1 MNDRLRRLFES
12 RFRIATQLYVGIGG
26 AVVLTVGAS
35 LVGWFAFNSVGEAQS
50 QVNENSIP
58 EVVAAFGVA
67 QHSGTLVDAAPRLM
81 AATNPGDLAHVSASV
96 DEARE
101 NLEAN
106 LGVLLGS
113 QSSDDSA
120 QTSEILIL
128 GDVLAQG
135 GDEGQVP
142 EVGRSARIRD
152 SVDML
157 IVNINAIRDD
167 MTRLYELNIRRD
179 ALRTELATLREKMN
193 AIMVPAVDDQLF
205 YTMTGYESLDARPVS
220 REEHFT
226 EDELARYRNLEG
238 LRTDANTAN
247 QLLESAFSIS
257 SAPLLEPLRERFES
271 AKGSIERNIAALE
284 ESPLRDD
291 ITPLTGRL
299 LDLGT
304 GDNNGFDLLRQRLE
318 LIQNQQDLLEL
329 NSGIAI
335 DLVGDV
341 NSLVDT
347 ARASADEAT
356 RASTQAIFTGRTLL
370 LAISAVGVT
379 GAVLIS
385 WLFVGRVLV
394 RRIQQLSNWMLQMA
408 RGDLEAQVELGG
420 RDEVADMADALEVF
434 RRHALEV
441 QRLNLVEQLAEE
453 LQGKNDQLESVLA
466 DLQKAQE
473 QIVMREKLAAL
484 GELTAGVAHEIKNPL
499 NFVKNFSESS
509 NELLDELK
517 EVLEENAGNI
527 SEDDRGL
534 IQEISDDLNGNLDRI
549 ISHGDRANRIVQ
561 DMLMMGRETGEERPT
576 GINSLLDEHAR
587 LAFHSARATDPN
599 FQLHIEQELG
609 PDVGEIVVKPQDIG
623 RVFLNIVGNACD
635 ATDEK
640 RRTLQE
646 AGAAGSYMPTLSL
659 FTKRGE
665 ENIEI
670 RIRDN
675 GDGIPPDVADRIF
688 NPFFTTKPTDRGT
701 GLGLAISNDIVRQHG
716 GSIEV
721 NSQPGEFTEM
731 TVRLPLEPT
740 QAVVAAP
747 DGESVVS

>member
-1 MNDRLRRLFES
+1 
-12 RFRIATQLYVGIGG
+12 
-26 AVVLTVGAS
+26 
-35 LVGWFAFNSVGEAQS
+35 
-50 QVNENSIP
+50 
-58 EVVAAFGVA
+58 
-67 QHSGTLVDAAPRLM
+67 
-81 AATNPGDLAHVSASV
+81 
-96 DEARE
+96 
-101 NLEAN
+101 
-106 LGVLLGS
+106 
-113 QSSDDSA
+113 
-120 QTSEILIL
+120 
-128 GDVLAQG
+128 
-135 GDEGQVP
+135 
-142 EVGRSARIRD
+142 
-152 SVDML
+152 
-157 IVNINAIRDD
+157 
-167 MTRLYELNIRRD
+167 LN
-179 ALRTELATLREKMN
+179 
-193 AIMVPAVDDQLF
+193 
-205 YTMTGYESLDARPVS
+205 
-220 REEHFT
+220 
-226 EDELARYRNLEG
+226 
-238 LRTDANTAN
+238 
-247 QLLESAFSIS
+247 
-257 SAPLLEPLRERFES
+257 
-271 AKGSIERNIAALE
+271 
-284 ESPLRDD
+284 
-291 ITPLTGRL
+291 
-299 LDLGT
+299 LGT
-304 GDNNGFDLLRQRLE
+304 GEDNGFDLLEKRLQ

-335 DLVGDV
+335 ELVSDV

-347 ARASADEAT
+347 ARANADEAT

-394 RRIQQLSNWMLQMA
+394 RRIQQLSNWMLRMA
-408 RGDLEAQVELGG
+408 GGDLEAQVDLGG

-509 NELLDELK
+509 GELLDELR
-517 EVLEENAGNI
+517 EVLEENADKI

-534 IQEISDDLNGNLDRI
+534 IQEISDDLNGNLARI
-549 ISHGDRANRIVQ
+549 LSHGDRANRIVQ

-576 GINSLLDEHAR
+576 DINSLLDEHAR
-587 LAFHSARATDPN
+587 LAYHSARATDPN
-599 FQLHIEQELG
+599 FQLNIEQELG
-609 PDVGEIVVKPQDIG
+609 PDVGQIVVKPQDIG

-640 RRTLQE
+640 RRALHE
-646 AGAAGSYMPTLSL
+646 AGDTSYMPTLSL
-659 FTKRGE
+659 FTSRGE

-701 GLGLAISNDIVRQHG
+701 GLGLAISSDIVRQHG

-731 TVRLPLEPT
+731 TVKLPLEPT
-740 QAVVAAP
+740 QAVATAP

>member
-35 LVGWFAFNSVGEAQS
+35 LVGWFSFNSVGQAQS
-50 QVNENSIP
+50 QVNDESLP
-58 EVVAAFGVA
+58 EMEAAFGVA
-67 QHSGTLVDAAPRLM
+67 QESGTLVDAAPRLM
-81 AATNPGDLAHVSASV
+81 AATNPSDLASVSASV

-101 NLEAN
+101 SLEAN
-106 LGVLLGS
+106 LAVLLGS
-113 QSSDDSA
+113 ESSEVSLTA
-120 QTSEILIL
+120 EALEL
-128 GDVLAQG
+128 FDVSG
-135 GDEGQVP
+135 GEETP
-142 EVGRSARIRD
+142 EVGRSERIRERVD
-152 SVDML
+152 SL

-167 MTRLYELNIRRD
+167 MTRLYDLNVRRD
-179 ALRTELATLREKMN
+179 ALRRELATIREKMDDT
-193 AIMVPAVDDQLF
+193 MVPVVDDQLF
-205 YTMTGYESLDARPVS
+205 YTMTGYESLDAPPVS

-226 EDELARYRNLEG
+226 EDELARYRNLAG
-238 LRTDANTAN
+238 LQADATTAN

-284 ESPLRDD
+284 ESPLRDE
-291 ITPLTGRL
+291 ITPLTSRL
-299 LDLGT
+299 LELGT
-304 GDNNGFDLLRQRLE
+304 GDDNGFDLLEQRLQ
-318 LIQNQQDLLEL
+318 LIQRQQSLLEL

-335 DLVGDV
+335 ELVSDV

-356 RASTQAIFTGRTLL
+356 QASTQAIFTGRTLL

-394 RRIQQLSNWMLQMA
+394 RRIQLLSNWMLRMA
-408 RGDLEAQVELGG
+408 GGDLEAQVELGG

-453 LQGKNDQLESVLA
+453 LQGKNDELESVLA
-466 DLQKAQE
+466 DLRKAQE

-509 NELLDELK
+509 AELLDELK
-517 EVLEENAGNI
+517 EVLDENSEKI
-527 SEDDRGL
+527 SEDDQSY
-534 IQEISDDLNGNLDRI
+534 IQEISDDLNANLNRI
-549 ISHGDRANRIVQ
+549 LSHGDRANRIVQ

-576 GINSLLDEHAR
+576 DINALLDEHAR
-587 LAFHSARATDPN
+587 LAYHSARATDPN

-609 PDVGEIVVKPQDIG
+609 PDVGEIVVKPQDVG
-623 RVFLNIVGNACD
+623 RVFLNMVGNACD

-640 RRTLQE
+640 RRELHE
-646 AGAAGSYMPTLSL
+646 GGDRSYMPTLSL

-665 ENIEI
+665 ENIEV

-675 GDGIPPDVADRIF
+675 GKGMPPDVADKIF

-721 NSQPGEFTEM
+721 TSEPGEFTEM
-731 TVRLPLEPT
+731 IVRLPLEPA
-740 QAVVAAP
+740 QAVASAP
-747 DGESVVS
+747 EGEPVVG

>member
-12 RFRIATQLYVGIGG
+12 RFRIATQLYLGIGG

-35 LVGWFAFNSVGEAQS
+35 LVGWFSFNSVGQAQS
-50 QVNENSIP
+50 QVNDESLP
-58 EVVAAFGVA
+58 EMEAAFGVA
-67 QHSGTLVDAAPRLM
+67 QESGTLVDAAPRLM
-81 AATNPGDLAHVSASV
+81 AATNPGDLALVSASV

-101 NLEAN
+101 SLEAN
-106 LGVLLGS
+106 LAVLLGS
-113 QSSDDSA
+113 ESSEVSLTA
-120 QTSEILIL
+120 EALEL
-128 GDVLAQG
+128 FDVSG
-135 GDEGQVP
+135 GEETP
-142 EVGRSARIRD
+142 EVGRSERIRERVD
-152 SVDML
+152 SL

-167 MTRLYELNIRRD
+167 MTRLYDLNVRRD
-179 ALRTELATLREKMN
+179 ALRRELATIREKMDDT
-193 AIMVPAVDDQLF
+193 MVPVVDDQLF
-205 YTMTGYESLDARPVS
+205 YTMTGYESLDAPPVS

-226 EDELARYRNLEG
+226 EDELARYRNLAG
-238 LRTDANTAN
+238 LQADATTAN

-284 ESPLRDD
+284 ESPLRDE
-291 ITPLTGRL
+291 ITPLTSRL
-299 LDLGT
+299 LELGT
-304 GDNNGFDLLRQRLE
+304 GDDNGFDLLEQRLQ
-318 LIQNQQDLLEL
+318 LIQRQQSLLEL

-335 DLVGDV
+335 ELVSDV

-356 RASTQAIFTGRTLL
+356 QASTQAIFTGRTLL

-394 RRIQQLSNWMLQMA
+394 RRIQLLSNWMLRMA
-408 RGDLEAQVELGG
+408 GGDLEAQVELGG

-453 LQGKNDQLESVLA
+453 LQGKNDELESVLA
-466 DLQKAQE
+466 DLRKAQE

-509 NELLDELK
+509 AELLDELK
-517 EVLEENAGNI
+517 EVLDENSEKI
-527 SEDDRGL
+527 SEDDQSY
-534 IQEISDDLNGNLDRI
+534 IQEISDDLNANLNRI
-549 ISHGDRANRIVQ
+549 LSHGDRANRIVQ

-576 GINSLLDEHAR
+576 DINALLDEHAR
-587 LAFHSARATDPN
+587 LAYHSARATDPN

-609 PDVGEIVVKPQDIG
+609 PDVGEIVVKPQDVG
-623 RVFLNIVGNACD
+623 RVFLNMVGNACD

-640 RRTLQE
+640 RRELHE
-646 AGAAGSYMPTLSL
+646 GGDKSYMPTLSL

-665 ENIEI
+665 ENIEV

-675 GDGIPPDVADRIF
+675 GKGMPPDVADKIF

-721 NSQPGEFTEM
+721 TSEPGEFTEM
-731 TVRLPLEPT
+731 IVRLPLEPA
-740 QAVVAAP
+740 QAVASAP
-747 DGESVVS
+747 EGEPVVG

>member
-35 LVGWFAFNSVGEAQS
+35 LVGWFSFNSVGQAQS
-50 QVNENSIP
+50 QVNDESLP
-58 EVVAAFGVA
+58 EMEAAFGVA
-67 QHSGTLVDAAPRLM
+67 QESGTLVDAAPRLM
-81 AATNPGDLAHVSASV
+81 AATNPSDLASVSASV

-101 NLEAN
+101 SLEAN
-106 LGVLLGS
+106 LAVLLGS
-113 QSSDDSA
+113 ESSEVSLTA
-120 QTSEILIL
+120 EALEL
-128 GDVLAQG
+128 FDVSG
-135 GDEGQVP
+135 GEETP
-142 EVGRSARIRD
+142 EVGRSERIRERVD
-152 SVDML
+152 SL

-167 MTRLYELNIRRD
+167 MTRLYDLNVRRD
-179 ALRTELATLREKMN
+179 ALRRELATIREKMDDT
-193 AIMVPAVDDQLF
+193 MVPVVDDQLF
-205 YTMTGYESLDARPVS
+205 YTMTGYESLDAPPVS

-226 EDELARYRNLEG
+226 EDELARYRNLAG
-238 LRTDANTAN
+238 LQADATTAN

-284 ESPLRDD
+284 ESPLRDE
-291 ITPLTGRL
+291 ITPLTSRL
-299 LDLGT
+299 LELGT
-304 GDNNGFDLLRQRLE
+304 GDDNGFDLLEQRLQ
-318 LIQNQQDLLEL
+318 LIQRQQSLLEL

-335 DLVGDV
+335 ELVSDV

-356 RASTQAIFTGRTLL
+356 QASTQAIFTGRTLL

-394 RRIQQLSNWMLQMA
+394 RRIQLLSNWMLRMA
-408 RGDLEAQVELGG
+408 GGDLEAQVELGG

-453 LQGKNDQLESVLA
+453 LQGKNDELESVLA
-466 DLQKAQE
+466 DLRKAQE

-509 NELLDELK
+509 AELLDELK
-517 EVLEENAGNI
+517 EVLDENSEKI
-527 SEDDRGL
+527 SEDDQSY
-534 IQEISDDLNGNLDRI
+534 IQEISDDLNANLNRI
-549 ISHGDRANRIVQ
+549 LSHGDRANRIVQ

-576 GINSLLDEHAR
+576 DINALLDEHAR
-587 LAFHSARATDPN
+587 LAYHSARATDPN

-609 PDVGEIVVKPQDIG
+609 PDVGEIVVKPQDVG
-623 RVFLNIVGNACD
+623 RVFLNMVGNACD

-640 RRTLQE
+640 RRELHE
-646 AGAAGSYMPTLSL
+646 GGDKSYMPTLSL

-665 ENIEI
+665 ENIEV

-675 GDGIPPDVADRIF
+675 GKGMPPDVADKIF

-721 NSQPGEFTEM
+721 TSEPGEFTEM
-731 TVRLPLEPT
+731 VVRLPLEPA
-740 QAVVAAP
+740 QAVASAP
-747 DGESVVS
+747 EGEPPVMG

>member
-1 MNDRLRRLFES
+1 MKERLRRLFES

-35 LVGWFAFNSVGEAQS
+35 LVGWFSFNSVGKAQS
-50 QVNENSIP
+50 QVNESSIP

-81 AATNPGDLAHVSASV
+81 AATNPGDLALVSKSV
-96 DEARE
+96 DEARG

-106 LGVLLGS
+106 LAVLLGGS
-113 QSSDDSA
+113 SSDDSA
-120 QTSEILIL
+120 RTIDLPDLPSVFGRQDGKQEDL
-128 GDVLAQG
+128 
-135 GDEGQVP
+135 
-142 EVGRSARIRD
+142 EVGRSERIRD

-157 IVNINAIRDD
+157 IVNINGIRED
-167 MTRLYELNIRRD
+167 MTRLYELNVRRD

-193 AIMVPAVDDQLF
+193 DIMVPAVDDQLF
-205 YTMTGYESLDARPVS
+205 YTMTGYESLDAPPVS
-220 REEHFT
+220 RGEHFT

-247 QLLESAFSIS
+247 QLLESAFSIP

-291 ITPLTGRL
+291 ISPLTSRL
-299 LDLGT
+299 LELGT
-304 GDNNGFDLLRQRLE
+304 GDDNGFDLLRERLE
-318 LIQNQQDLLEL
+318 LIQNQQDLLVL
-329 NSGIAI
+329 NSGIALE
-335 DLVGDV
+335 LVSDV

-356 RASTQAIFTGRTLL
+356 QASTQAIFTGRTLL
-370 LAISAVGVT
+370 LAISGVGVA
-379 GAVLIS
+379 GAILIS

-394 RRIQQLSNWMLQMA
+394 RRIQLLSNWMLRMA

-420 RDEVADMADALEVF
+420 RDEVADMAAALEVF

-509 NELLDELK
+509 GELLDELR
-517 EVLEENAGNI
+517 EVLEENADKI

-534 IQEISDDLNGNLDRI
+534 IQEISDDLNGNLKRI
-549 ISHGDRANRIVQ
+549 LSHGDRANRIVQ

-576 GINSLLDEHAR
+576 DINALLDEHAR

-599 FQLHIEQELG
+599 FQLNIEQELG
-609 PDVGEIVVKPQDIG
+609 PDVGQIVVKPQDIG

-640 RRTLQE
+640 RRALHE
-646 AGAAGSYMPTLSL
+646 AGDTSYMPTLSL
-659 FTKRGE
+659 FTSRGE

-701 GLGLAISNDIVRQHG
+701 GLGLAISSDIVRQHG

-731 TVRLPLEPT
+731 TVKLPLEPT
-740 QAVVAAP
+740 QAVATAP

>member
-1 MNDRLRRLFES
+1 MKERLRRLFES

-35 LVGWFAFNSVGEAQS
+35 LVGWFSFNSVGKAQS
-50 QVNENSIP
+50 QVNESSIP

-81 AATNPGDLAHVSASV
+81 AATNPGDLALVSKSV

-101 NLEAN
+101 NLETN
-106 LGVLLGS
+106 LAVLLGGE
-113 QSSDDSA
+113 SSTDSA
-120 QTSEILIL
+120 QTSEIPIL
-128 GDVLAQG
+128 KDVLGQG
-135 GDEGQVP
+135 GDEGQDP
-142 EVGRSARIRD
+142 EVGRSERIRD

-157 IVNINAIRDD
+157 IVNINGIRED
-167 MTRLYELNIRRD
+167 MTRLYELNVRRD

-193 AIMVPAVDDQLF
+193 DIMVPAVDDQLF
-205 YTMTGYESLDARPVS
+205 YTMTGYESLDAPPVS
-220 REEHFT
+220 RGEHFT

-247 QLLESAFSIS
+247 QLLESAFSIP

-291 ITPLTGRL
+291 ISPLTSRL
-299 LDLGT
+299 LELGT
-304 GDNNGFDLLRQRLE
+304 GDDNGFDLLRERLE
-318 LIQNQQDLLEL
+318 LIQNQQDLLVL
-329 NSGIAI
+329 NSGIALE
-335 DLVGDV
+335 LVSDV

-356 RASTQAIFTGRTLL
+356 QASTQAIFTGRTLL
-370 LAISAVGVT
+370 LAISGVGVA
-379 GAVLIS
+379 GAILIS

-394 RRIQQLSNWMLQMA
+394 RRIQLLSNWMLRMA

-420 RDEVADMADALEVF
+420 RDEVADMAAALEVF

-509 NELLDELK
+509 GELLDELR
-517 EVLEENAGNI
+517 EVLEENADKI

-534 IQEISDDLNGNLDRI
+534 IQEISDDLNGNLARI
-549 ISHGDRANRIVQ
+549 LSHGDRANRIVQ

-576 GINSLLDEHAR
+576 DINALLDEHAR

-599 FQLHIEQELG
+599 FQLNIEQELG
-609 PDVGEIVVKPQDIG
+609 PDVGQIVVKPQDIG

-640 RRTLQE
+640 RRALHE
-646 AGAAGSYMPTLSL
+646 AGDTSYMPTLSL
-659 FTKRGE
+659 FTSRGE

-721 NSQPGEFTEM
+721 NSQPGDFTEM
-731 TVRLPLEPT
+731 TVKLPLEPT
-740 QAVVAAP
+740 QAVATAP
-747 DGESVVS
+747 DAESVVS